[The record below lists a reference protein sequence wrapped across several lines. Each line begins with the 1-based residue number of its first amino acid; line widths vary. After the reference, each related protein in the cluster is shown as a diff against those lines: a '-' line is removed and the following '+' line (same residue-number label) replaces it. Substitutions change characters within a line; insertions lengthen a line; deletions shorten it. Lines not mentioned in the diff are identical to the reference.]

1 MEEAVALSRSKTR
14 ETEHNPL
21 LEPGGTITWVVTRLK
36 RYRRHCSNDRAPVAR
51 LITGYRANDTPEMHN
66 DTDRATKS
74 QRVLAVAVWM
84 ARRRE
89 TYRITETNS
98 RRISGQRYFKVWEI
112 H

>member
-66 DTDRATKS
+66 DTDRSRDKESTRAGGSCLDGS
-74 QRVLAVAVWM
+74 QEGDV
-84 ARRRE
+84 
-89 TYRITETNS
+89 
-98 RRISGQRYFKVWEI
+98 
-112 H
+112 